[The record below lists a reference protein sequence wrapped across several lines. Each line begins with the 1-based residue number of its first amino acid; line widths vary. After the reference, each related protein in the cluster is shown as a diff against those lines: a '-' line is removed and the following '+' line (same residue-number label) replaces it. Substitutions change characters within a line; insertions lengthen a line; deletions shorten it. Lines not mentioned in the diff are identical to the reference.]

1 MVIGT
6 RKQVELAAL
15 DAVRNLLGWL
25 AAARQGDAEQ
35 CRQYEEK
42 YFALVEDNGLSEEW
56 LEIYMHLVNNRAETT
71 GSEER

>member
-1 MVIGT
+1 MAVGT

-25 AAARQGDAEQ
+25 DAVRQGDVEQ

-56 LEIYMHLVNNRAETT
+56 LEVYMHLVNNRVETT